1 MKHKPGVEKSPCKV
15 ISFKNFKK
23 KKVNKVTS
31 TIAAIIAIKI
41 EHPSDITPEDFFI
54 NNIEASEDI
63 EILAFEDA
71 LENANKG
78 MSSTDAQNNASNDA
92 WWFFNLIY

>member
-15 ISFKNFKK
+15 ISFKNFKD

-54 NNIEASEDI
+54 NNIEASKDI

-71 LENANKG
+71 LENNNKG
-78 MSSTDAQNNASNDA
+78 INSTDAQNSAINDA
-92 WWFFNLIY
+92 

>member
-15 ISFKNFKK
+15 ISFKNFKD

-41 EHPSDITPEDFFI
+41 EQ
-54 NNIEASEDI
+54 IESKI
-63 EILAFEDA
+63 EILRCYRIT
-71 LENANKG
+71 K
-78 MSSTDAQNNASNDA
+78 
-92 WWFFNLIY
+92 IYYF